1 MSKHTKG
8 PWTVSIEEPRVVRA
22 PSGDIITSGEDF
34 ENETCFVSN
43 ASRIVECVNALEGIE
58 NPAAL
63 QDFIREAYK
72 LMLRCDRDEG
82 VQSDGSN
89 MSTQGIAMALGAL
102 GISSKIIEEI
112 K

>member
-58 NPAAL
+58 NPAE
-63 QDFIREAYK
+63 FIRFVKE
-72 LMLRCDRDEG
+72 L
-82 VQSDGSN
+82 
-89 MSTQGIAMALGAL
+89 IAEIRALEV
-102 GISSKIIEEI
+102 K
-112 K
+112 